1 MTAINHPLFV
11 PVAETPSVPNSH
23 LLKAVIIGAGQ
34 VGVACA
40 YSMVIQNTVDE
51 LVITDLNRTKL
62 EGEVMDLEQGLSFL
76 QPTTIKAGELADC
89 RDADVVIITAGARQ
103 RPGETRLELLQRN
116 VEVFRTLI
124 PEIVHYC
131 RDAILLVVTN
141 PVDIMTYVSLKLSG
155 LPPSR
160 VLGSGTVLDTA
171 RFRYLLAQ
179 KFNLD
184 PRSLH
189 AYIIGEHG
197 DSEVAVWSKIFVGAA
212 NLQDVDPAWSAAGAP
227 EHLLPIFEQVKRAAY
242 EIIERKGAT
251 SSAIGLGVTQI
262 VQAILRNQ
270 NRVMTLSGLV
280 RDRYGLDDVCLSLP
294 VVINRQGISRA
305 INLVLTPN
313 EEAQLQHSGQVLRG
327 FLDQIHL

>member
-141 PVDIMTYVSLKLSG
+141 PVDVMTYVSLKLSG

>member
-1 MTAINHPLFV
+1 MTAINHQLFI

-103 RPGETRLELLQRN
+103 RTGETRLELLQRN

-212 NLQDVDPAWSAAGAP
+212 NLQDIDPAWSPAGTP

-280 RDRYGLDDVCLSLP
+280 CDRYGLDDVCLSLP

-313 EEAQLQHSGQVLRG
+313 EEAQLQHSGQVLRRL
-327 FLDQIHL
+327 LDQIHL